1 MTAGVARPSVGT
13 SERRT
18 AMSAADNKQA
28 AIAGYTAF
36 SKGDVEGAMADL
48 SEDIE
53 WIVGGNNSVSGTY
66 RGKHEVL
73 GFWGKLAEKGFEV
86 EPTDFV
92 ADGDK
97 VVVLVSNTVAG
108 ETLRSVDVLDFDGG
122 GKLARFET
130 FGDWE
135 VFDRVFST

>member
-1 MTAGVARPSVGT
+1 MPWRRLPPSVGVG
-13 SERRT
+13 ERRT

-36 SKGDVEGAMADL
+36 SKGDVEAAMADL

-53 WIVGGNNSVSGTY
+53 WVVGGRNSVSGTY

-73 GFWGKLAEKGFEV
+73 GFWAKLAEQGFEV
-86 EPTDFV
+86 EPTEFV

-97 VVVLVSNTVAG
+97 VVVLVGNTVAG
-108 ETLRSVDVLDFDGG
+108 ETTRSADVLDFDGD
-122 GKLARFET
+122 GKLVRFET